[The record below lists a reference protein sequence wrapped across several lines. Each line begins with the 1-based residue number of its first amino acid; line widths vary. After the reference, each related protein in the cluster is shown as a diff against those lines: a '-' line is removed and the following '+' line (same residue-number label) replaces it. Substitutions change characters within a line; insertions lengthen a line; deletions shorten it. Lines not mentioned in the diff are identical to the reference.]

1 MSASVAA
8 IPAVPVQPEPS
19 LASHW
24 GLADFSFHDLL
35 SIVNP
40 LQHLPIVSTV
50 YRAITGDTIRPF
62 ERIAGDSLY
71 GGLWGFVSSV
81 ANVGY
86 QEITGKDFGDT
97 VLAFLEG
104 KDANNTAVADN
115 STPATSNV
123 ASAAQPQSTLPAQ
136 VAANGPPR
144 TLLHAA
150 AFVQPASDDP
160 SARALLSSMNAKGFN
175 PELSQRALTAYN
187 RSLLAS
193 PPAVSGPAL

>member
-8 IPAVPVQPEPS
+8 IPAVPVQPAQSP
-19 LASHW
+19 ASHW
-24 GLADFSFHDLL
+24 GIADFSFHDLL
-35 SIVNP
+35 SVVNP
-40 LQHLPIVSTV
+40 LQHLPVVSTI
-50 YRAITGDTIRPF
+50 YRAITGDTIRPL

-104 KDANNTAVADN
+104 KDDKTTALADN
-115 STPATSNV
+115 SAPAASG
-123 ASAAQPQSTLPAQ
+123 ASAISQQSAQSVV

-144 TLLHAA
+144 SLLQAA
-150 AFVQPASDDP
+150 AFTQPVTTDP
-160 SARALLSSMNAKGFN
+160 SVRALLSSMNTKGFD
-175 PELSQRALTAYN
+175 PELSRRALAAYN
-187 RSLLAS
+187 RSLPTSTPSATA
-193 PPAVSGPAL
+193 PAF